1 MWKSFVPIV
10 VGLAVGL
17 ATAPV
22 AYGIFVGMVWSG
34 IHSGR
39 TEPPGDFEN
48 GLMALGMYCLVAAPF
63 GLGLLATRATEHAMR
78 RSHQPMTAERKDV
91 GEQRPQP

>member
-1 MWKSFVPIV
+1 MWKSFVPII
-10 VGLAVGL
+10 VGVAVGL

-22 AYGIFVGMVWSG
+22 AIGIIFGMAWSG

-39 TEPPGDFEN
+39 TDPPGDFEN
-48 GLMALGMYCLVAAPF
+48 GLMGVATFCVLALPF

-78 RSHQPMTAERKDV
+78 RSLRSVAAEREEVDRS
-91 GEQRPQP
+91 RPES